1 MTVLIG
7 TWVDCEAGG
16 GAVGVLGSPV
26 SVRPLICNASAVLMN
41 VGSASCLTLTSP
53 QYMNWIRSLR
63 AACVTSFKNTI
74 GVNRSGNKTNLINTS
89 VEMSSLSY
97 FSSSLSGTEL
107 EKVQFGVNET
117 YRMHA
122 G

>member
-1 MTVLIG
+1 
-7 TWVDCEAGG
+7 
-16 GAVGVLGSPV
+16 
-26 SVRPLICNASAVLMN
+26 
-41 VGSASCLTLTSP
+41 
-53 QYMNWIRSLR
+53 
-63 AACVTSFKNTI
+63 
-74 GVNRSGNKTNLINTS
+74 
-89 VEMSSLSY
+89 MSSLSY